1 MEPSAK
7 EEKTQK
13 RPARYTD
20 EDSVTVAQLGR
31 KEKEAYR
38 PHAVS
43 QPEVADPGEA
53 GGPKLQTL
61 GHPVAEVVQ
70 GVVNCPSLRDA
81 SANIVDIPE
90 GPTGGTLEDRPL
102 WRPAD
107 AIAGISSTVGFPALL
122 VEVAARIHGR
132 NVKALIDCGSTGNY
146 ISDSLVPA
154 LGIEVIPEEDFELLE
169 MANKT
174 TVKAQG
180 YVSFRLDSGEFSC
193 RVIAQVFP
201 NLRSEVIL
209 GTPWLI
215 KENPDIDWVKP
226 KVKLRCRGQL
236 QVLPLWRD

>member
-1 MEPSAK
+1 M
-7 EEKTQK
+7 
-13 RPARYTD
+13 
-20 EDSVTVAQLGR
+20 
-31 KEKEAYR
+31 
-38 PHAVS
+38 S

-53 GGPKLQTL
+53 GGPKLQTS

-70 GVVNCPSLRDA
+70 GVVNRPSLRDV
-81 SANIVDIPE
+81 SADIVDIPE
-90 GPTGGTLEDRPL
+90 GLAGGTLEGRPL

-107 AIAGISSTVGFPALL
+107 AVARISSAVGFPAPL
-122 VEVAARIHGR
+122 VEVAAHIHGR

-154 LGIEVIPEEDFELLE
+154 LGMEVTLEEDFELLE

-193 RVIAQVFP
+193 RVIARVFP

-226 KVKLRCRGQL
+226 EVKLRRCGQ
-236 QVLPLWRD
+236 

>member
-1 MEPSAK
+1 M
-7 EEKTQK
+7 
-13 RPARYTD
+13 
-20 EDSVTVAQLGR
+20 
-31 KEKEAYR
+31 
-38 PHAVS
+38 S

-53 GGPKLQTL
+53 GGPKLQTS

-70 GVVNCPSLRDA
+70 GVVNSPSLRDVLA
-81 SANIVDIPE
+81 DIVDIPE
-90 GPTGGTLEDRPL
+90 GPARGTLGDRPL

-107 AIAGISSTVGFPALL
+107 AVAGISSAVGFPAPL
-122 VEVAARIHGR
+122 VEVAARIRGR

-154 LGIEVIPEEDFELLE
+154 LGMEVIPEEDFELLE

-193 RVIAQVFP
+193 RVIARVFP

-209 GTPWLI
+209 GTLWLI

-226 KVKLRCRGQL
+226 EVKLRRRGQL